1 MGKVL
6 DLTGRR
12 FGYLLAIEN
21 TLKKDTNNNYLWLCE
36 CDCGNRVEIAT
47 RTLIHDNRKIVGVM
61 EEKRKIIF
69 IRQRT
74 HILFGETCVLVLGRK
89 WSTMRMWNCVK
100 DGIVRKEVDL
110 KNFLEDMGERPE
122 GLSLNR
128 IRGAKLYSKET
139 CEWASLSL
147 QSYDQKKIKTNTS
160 GRTGVS
166 WNKIHNKWTA
176 RITKNYKVYA
186 LGMFDSF
193 EEACEARKEGELKY
207 FGFTKE

>member
-6 DLTGRR
+6 DLTGKR
-12 FGYLLAIEN
+12 FGNLLAIEN

-47 RTLIHDNRKIVGVM
+47 RTLIHDNRKNCG
-61 EEKRKIIF
+61 
-69 IRQRT
+69 
-74 HILFGETCVLVLGRK
+74 CCGRK
-89 WSTMRMWNCVK
+89 MKNHFYSTTDTYTVWRDMCSR
-100 DGIVRKEVDL
+100 VRKKVEHYEDVELCERWDCQ
-110 KNFLEDMGERPE
+110 KGGGFENFLEDMGERPE

-176 RITKNYKVYA
+176 RITKNYKVYV